1 MLAIDALVKKSLIT
15 GAVAMA
21 IFSNQVQAQTLEQ
34 RIDRLE
40 RMSNNPVLLDM
51 TRKLNDQ
58 EREIQNLQ
66 DQVDRLK
73 RDISLMPEPATVPA
87 GNVQNPQSGD
97 QVTQLQQMVVNLQA
111 QLKQA
116 VDKQEVQAARL
127 IVLQDD
133 LRKLQAQGGST
144 VAANPASTSPKVET
158 PEQPTVAAQAEP
170 ATATPV
176 MTPAR
181 PELRPATAE
190 EQKAYQAAFGL
201 MRNTDYAASVSS
213 FGEFIEKYPQSDL
226 LPNAYYWRAE
236 GMFIDN
242 KYEQALEVY
251 SKLVQLFPE
260 SSKASDAMLRAGDC
274 LTKLKRNDD
283 AKKVYQRVVED
294 FPDSRAASNA
304 TKILEKM

>member
-1 MLAIDALVKKSLIT
+1 M
-15 GAVAMA
+15 M
-21 IFSNQVQAQTLEQ
+21 
-34 RIDRLE
+34 
-40 RMSNNPVLLDM
+40 
-51 TRKLNDQ
+51 
-58 EREIQNLQ
+58 
-66 DQVDRLK
+66 
-73 RDISLMPEPATVPA
+73 
-87 GNVQNPQSGD
+87 
-97 QVTQLQQMVVNLQA
+97 VNLQA

-116 VDKQEVQAARL
+116 VDKQDVQAARL

-144 VAANPASTSPKVET
+144 VAANPASASPKVEA
-158 PEQPTVAAQAEP
+158 PEPTVAAQAESD
-170 ATATPV
+170 TAAPI

-242 KYEQALEVY
+242 KYEPALEVY